1 MKRNNHS
8 EEIRYEKWAHLLVIF
23 ALLSVWEA
31 LVATGVVSAL
41 FFPAPTTIL
50 VQTYKLLLNGELLV
64 HLKATLGRIAIS
76 MLFGGLAGLLLGA
89 AMGWSKRLRF
99 LADPLIAAL
108 HPIPKIS
115 ILPLVMIIFGI
126 GETSKV
132 IVVAISV
139 FFPMLINTMVGVHQI
154 SPLYYEVAKNYG
166 ATPLK
171 LFSRVILPGSLPMV
185 MSGVRL
191 AINTALMVTIAV
203 ELVTAQE
210 GLGAMIWLSWEIL
223 RTVDL
228 YVSLLVITI
237 LGVLSNLVIHYCTR
251 WLAPWSTLQE
261 Q

>member
-1 MKRNNHS
+1 MKRNNHF
-8 EEIRYEKWAHLLVIF
+8 EEIRYEKWAHWLVILSLL
-23 ALLSVWEA
+23 ALWEI
-31 LVATGVVSAL
+31 LVAVGVVSAL
-41 FFPAPTTIL
+41 FFPAPSTIL
-50 VQTYKLLLNGELLV
+50 VQTYKLLANGELLV
-64 HLKATLGRIAIS
+64 HIYATVGRISIS
-76 MLFGGLAGLLLGA
+76 MLFGGFAGLFLGA
-89 AMGWSKRLRF
+89 AMGWSKRLRV

-126 GETSKV
+126 GESSKV

-166 ATPLK
+166 ATPRK

-191 AINTALMVTIAV
+191 AVNTALVVTIAV
-203 ELVTAQE
+203 ELVAAQE
-210 GLGAMIWLSWEIL
+210 GLGAMIWLAWEIL

-228 YVSLLVITI
+228 YVSLLVITVLGI
-237 LGVLSNLVIHYCTR
+237 LTNALIQYCTR
-251 WLAPWSTLQE
+251 LLAPWAALQE

>member
-1 MKRNNHS
+1 MKRINHS

-23 ALLSVWEA
+23 VLLSVWEG

-50 VQTYKLLLNGELLV
+50 VQTYKLLLNGVLLV
-64 HLKATLGRIAIS
+64 HLKATLGRIVIS

-166 ATPLK
+166 ATPRK

-203 ELVTAQE
+203 ELVAAQE

-251 WLAPWSTLQE
+251 WLAPWSSLQE
-261 Q
+261 K